1 MACCGPALSARLQ
14 DSHYIEDS
22 SGLDILPY
30 RVLKLPYSATRLGAL
45 FGGGSPIGFLRLFG
59 SFIGG
64 FFGVGG
70 SFLSDG
76 DFALLL
82 NICLDLSVSILY

>member
-1 MACCGPALSARLQ
+1 M
-14 DSHYIEDS
+14 
-22 SGLDILPY
+22 
-30 RVLKLPYSATRLGAL
+30 
-45 FGGGSPIGFLRLFG
+45 GFLTFLG

-64 FFGVGG
+64 FFGVGS

-82 NICLDLSVSILY
+82 TSVWTFLSVFSAESFLSISSFELNDCPASGPRWQ

>member
-1 MACCGPALSARLQ
+1 M
-14 DSHYIEDS
+14 
-22 SGLDILPY
+22 
-30 RVLKLPYSATRLGAL
+30 
-45 FGGGSPIGFLRLFG
+45 GFLTFLG

-82 NICLDLSVSILY
+82 NICPDPSVTLFYRQFLEHLFL

>member
-1 MACCGPALSARLQ
+1 M
-14 DSHYIEDS
+14 
-22 SGLDILPY
+22 
-30 RVLKLPYSATRLGAL
+30 
-45 FGGGSPIGFLRLFG
+45 GFLTFLG

-64 FFGVGG
+64 FFGVGS

-82 NICLDLSVSILY
+82 NICLDLSVSILC